1 MRKPSRAASFTS
13 DTVTSFWK
21 STKALPRLPS
31 TCHTGLATALS
42 SAAARGPVAGAAKP
56 HSEAA
61 LAPSSSPSAR
71 QAARPNVPLAAPA
84 TLMPGGM
91 VPGTSAAR
99 PSFHCGL
106 PLRWVVRW
114 SVGFQP
120 PDMATRSQAT
130 LSRSALRVPDRDP
143 VDAKASAHALD
154 DRAGEIAGL
163 RRVCRLLRGVVTGSA
178 AHRPRPPPRF
188 RPGPGRTPCGR
199 HRHCRRR
206 RRRGGP
212 APRRSD

>member
-1 MRKPSRAASFTS
+1 MRKPSRTASFTS

-42 SAAARGPVAGAAKP
+42 SAAARGLVAGAAKP

-120 PDMATRSQAT
+120 PDMAMRSQAT
-130 LSRSALRVPDRDP
+130 LSRPPFASLIVTPLTPRRPRTRSITAP
-143 VDAKASAHALD
+143 AK
-154 DRAGEIAGL
+154 IARL
-163 RRVCRLLRGVVTGSA
+163 RRLGRLLRGVVTGSA

-188 RPGPGRTPCGR
+188 RHGPGRTPCER
-199 HRHCRRR
+199 RRHCRRR